1 MKKGEEQYILRKN
14 KMKFIKKL
22 REMAYRIVL
31 NDQTNFEMLLLESND
46 ICSHLINIQTLMTDA
61 YKIQNNLAPP
71 IMESTLE
78 KKAVLHNLR
87 SSQEFV
93 TQTNRQ
99 VN

>member
-1 MKKGEEQYILRKN
+1 
-14 KMKFIKKL
+14 
-22 REMAYRIVL
+22 MAYRIVL

-46 ICSHLINIQTLMTDA
+46 ICSHVINIQTLLTDA

-78 KKAVLHNLR
+78 KETILYNLR

-93 TQTNRQ
+93 TQTNRP